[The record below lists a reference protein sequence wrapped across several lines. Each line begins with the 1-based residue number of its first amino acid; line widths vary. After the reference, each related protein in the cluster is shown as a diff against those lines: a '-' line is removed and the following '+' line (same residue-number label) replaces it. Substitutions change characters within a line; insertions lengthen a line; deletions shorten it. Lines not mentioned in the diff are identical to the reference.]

1 MDPVDVRCAQRA
13 RERVSLHE
21 VAWQP
26 YRLPHPFVLLL
37 LVIAMFGVT
46 FATSAGA
53 ADAAPTARR
62 AAQLTYMV
70 RQDCGSCHGMTLAGG
85 LGPALVPAALKG
97 KPAAYIKQVILYG
110 NKNTAMPGWSPLL
123 SEADAE
129 WIAERLLTGFP
140 DGR

>member
-1 MDPVDVRCAQRA
+1 MGSVRNEPVALQDAARQR
-13 RERVSLHE
+13 
-21 VAWQP
+21 
-26 YRLPHPFVLLL
+26 YGLPHPLALAL

-53 ADAAPTARR
+53 AAAEPSAQR

-97 KPAAYIKQVILYG
+97 KPAAYIKHVILNG
-110 NKNTAMPGWSPLL
+110 NKDTAMPGWSRLL
-123 SEADAE
+123 SEPDAE
-129 WIAERLLTGFP
+129 WIAERLLSGFP
-140 DGR
+140 DAR